1 MTAEEEQSLDRFLTA
16 VREQDEY
23 TLNSIDRDALDRAA
37 KLIEKSKSE
46 GGRLHVTG
54 IGKPGHLAE
63 YIASLIAST
72 GTPTYFL
79 HGTEAVHGSSGQ
91 LVEGDVVIGISNSGN
106 TEELIATINCVKSN
120 GCKVI
125 GVTGDPDSKLAALSD
140 VCLLASVVQE
150 EDTETGKKFPVE
162 GGPLN
167 RAPRNSILAEML
179 VLQALSVVLQ
189 RNANVTP
196 EQYVKHHPHGAL
208 GKLRDNERQ
217 AM

>member
-1 MTAEEEQSLDRFLTA
+1 MTEEEKKDLDFFKQEAGKQVRYSLDRMDTNA
-16 VREQDEY
+16 
-23 TLNSIDRDALDRAA
+23 LNEAA
-37 KLIEKSKSE
+37 RLIIASKKA

-63 YIASLIAST
+63 YIASLITST

-106 TEELIATINCVKSN
+106 TEELMATILCARDI
-120 GCKVI
+120 GCKII
-125 GVTGDPDSKLAALSD
+125 GVTGNPDSKLSSLSD
-140 VCLLASVVQE
+140 VVLTADLVKDVNPRNGNE
-150 EDTETGKKFPVE
+150 EAIE

-179 VLQALSVVLQ
+179 ILQSLSVILQ
-189 RNANVTP
+189 SDAAVTP

-208 GKLRDNERQ
+208 GKLRKDEIR
-217 AM
+217 